1 MGNIS
6 NLIGQNQSYIK
17 PSGVDYNTTT
27 NKNLLPAGWM
37 DGYIESAE
45 IRDTKSGT
53 GQYIYIVWR
62 TLDGQHICHDHINV
76 KNDNPVAVDIG
87 LRTLNTIARALG
99 LESIDDTSQLY
110 GREIAVR
117 LAIEEGGEWP
127 SRNVIKAYAKTST
140 VHPKRAG
147 DLDKIRHQVRGDG
160 TRNQQAAFQPATQAG
175 IDPADI
181 PF

>member
-6 NLIGQNQSYIK
+6 SLIGQNQLYSQ
-17 PSGVDYNTTT
+17 PSGVDYNAAT

-53 GQYIYIVWR
+53 GQYIYIAWR
-62 TLDGQHICHDHINV
+62 TSDGQHLVHDHINI
-76 KNDNPVAVDIG
+76 KSTNSVAVDIG
-87 LRTLNTIARALG
+87 LRTLSTIARALG
-99 LESIDDTSQLY
+99 LESIDDTDQLN

-117 LAIEEGGEWP
+117 LAIEEAGEWP
-127 SRNVIKAYAKTST
+127 ARNVIKAYAKVSST
-140 VHPKRAG
+140 RPKRAG
-147 DLDKIRHQVRGDG
+147 DLDKIRHQIRGG
-160 TRNQQAAFQPATQAG
+160 EGRNQQATFRSAEGPTG
-175 IDPADI
+175 DEI